1 MGKRNL
7 FYLLFGA
14 TTGGGSAAEV
24 TPLNVSPSTQQ
35 QTFQASSG
43 GYSPVNVEAV
53 TADIDANIKPTN
65 IRAGVTVLG
74 VEGNLEPDKPDQT
87 KTVTP
92 SAVEQK
98 VVADTGYELAE
109 VTVEATPLQEK
120 TITPSSSEQ
129 TATPDEGYV
138 GLSVVRIQAAP
149 EKTISDLDLS
159 YGEQSVTY
167 DNTDGMTVTGQAK
180 ITYSDNS
187 ADEATMEM
195 EIPLK
200 PGSGVN
206 MDASSDGKSV
216 NVGLDKTK
224 TVLMPTTPAS
234 GNNVPIFLGGQNTWM
249 TQPATPSATA
259 SSLVARDANGRAQFG
274 TPQNDADAANKAY
287 VDSAIEGEGPAST
300 IVEISAPSGATQG
313 TLTDAQLAILQGS
326 KNASLMLDHKKY
338 YLQGDG
344 DPEGY
349 LTYTHA
355 GHENNV
361 HILESITV
369 TISTKAWVLNSTRL
383 YNMQV
388 MTQAVYDSL
397 ETKDD
402 YTLYLIKG

>member
-1 MGKRNL
+1 MEITLTSKK
-7 FYLLFGA
+7 
-14 TTGGGSAAEV
+14 TTLKTNQTYCPEDIELEV
-24 TPLNVSPSTQQ
+24 ALQ
-35 QTFQASSG
+35 
-43 GYSPVNVEAV
+43 
-53 TADIDANIKPTN
+53 
-65 IRAGVTVLG
+65 
-74 VEGNLEPDKPDQT
+74 DK
-87 KTVTP
+87 
-92 SAVEQK
+92 E
-98 VVADTGYELAE
+98 
-109 VTVEATPLQEK
+109 
-120 TITPSSSEQ
+120 ITPSSSEQ
-129 TATPDEGYV
+129 TATPDSGYA
-138 GLSVVRIQAAP
+138 GLGSVRVLATP
-149 EKTISDLDLS
+149 EKTISNLDLS

-167 DNTDGMTVTGQAK
+167 DTTDGMTVTGQAK

-195 EIPLK
+195 EIPFK
-200 PGSGVN
+200 PTSGVS

-216 NVGLDKTK
+216 SVGLDKTK
-224 TVLMPTTPAS
+224 TVLMTTTPTA
-234 GNNVPIFLGGQNTWM
+234 GNNVPIFLGGQNAWI

-259 SSLVARDANGRAQFG
+259 SSVVARDANGCAQFG
-274 TPQNDADAANKAY
+274 TPKNDADAANKSY

-313 TLTDAQLAILQGS
+313 TLTDAQLATLQGS
-326 KNASLMLDHKKY
+326 KNASLMFAHKKF

-361 HILESITV
+361 HILESVTV

-388 MTQAVYDSL
+388 MTQAVYDAL